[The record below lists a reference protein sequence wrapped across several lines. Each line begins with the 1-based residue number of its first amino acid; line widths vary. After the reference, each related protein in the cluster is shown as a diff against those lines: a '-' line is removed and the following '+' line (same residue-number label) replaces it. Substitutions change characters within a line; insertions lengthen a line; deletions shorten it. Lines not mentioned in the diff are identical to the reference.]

1 MYHDADGDGTMTTTT
16 TTTTTTTI
24 IIMEIFAQREP
35 VKHRAPYAVYN
46 TTTLTLH
53 NPKTTITMIAGNVT
67 ISNYCICIMI
77 N

>member
-1 MYHDADGDGTMTTTT
+1 
-16 TTTTTTTI
+16 
-24 IIMEIFAQREP
+24 MEIFAQREP